1 MARWRPH
8 RVVSPLSSAQREKA
22 LDYLK
27 KWSLSSYQ
35 HAVRLKTTLELDEFL
50 TAVVPEKELATG
62 ASNNPESGSG
72 DCRVKHKWWIT
83 PSDNKNFQK

>member
-27 KWSLSSYQ
+27 TWSLSRYQ
-35 HAVRLKTTLELDEFL
+35 HAVRLKTTPELDEFL
-50 TAVVPEKELATG
+50 TAVVPEKDPPTG
-62 ASNNPESGSG
+62 AANKLESESG
-72 DCRVKHKWWIT
+72 DYQAKPIWWIL
-83 PSDNKNFQK
+83 PSDKKNFQK